1 MKHNYSMPSYFQSM
15 NTVGNEV
22 KVNVENEKEL
32 KMIEEE
38 INKQAEVVRD
48 SGKPDDKINAEGQM
62 TAMQRIDT
70 LVDEGTWCPLN
81 SCYNPAGNSEKSTG
95 ILNGLGRV
103 NGKWVYIIASDNK
116 KLAEIGR
123 AHV

>member
-62 TAMQRIDT
+62 MK
-70 LVDEGTWCPLN
+70 E
-81 SCYNPAGNSEKSTG
+81 
-95 ILNGLGRV
+95 LGVR
-103 NGKWVYIIASDNK
+103 
-116 KLAEIGR
+116 
-123 AHV
+123 